1 MKLDELDFDI
11 IEWNED
17 DEIENSAQEFPEE
30 TKVIARPGE
39 IERALQE
46 AAPQINDEAAE
57 AIAELAEFE
66 GQAAVSDTQAEAVT
80 YDENTEIFE
89 EDVEADY
96 SDTEEFL
103 EDGDLSEDEIAELG
117 GLEYQDEEALPVAV
131 TAPKK
136 VKKKEAKAP
145 KAAAKQKPVRLKLEK
160 PKEDKKKPTE
170 MKTKKAVATEGKD
183 EKKKGGFHFS
193 MMDAVIAFVGVLV
206 LLMAVVVFVFWSDN
220 RNTISDIGEFA
231 TVGAKLSDLKTIGK
245 NGINRVVTLASEDIE
260 GETPV
265 MTPEGEEILI
275 SVTFTSL
282 EKDLKIKFI
291 NKYTDKIL
299 EGTAFSMEAIAPNN
313 DVLQWIDED
322 KDGVIYLD
330 NLTPGN
336 YMVTLNSVDGYTFP
350 EEPTKVVVKDKIT
363 YTVINI
369 LDEVKTE
376 DEINPSKE
384 DGDGKG
390 AVDEEP
396 TLEDTVEWVESTRTC
411 ISGED
416 GYAPVDKSKIPDPA
430 TLTSGSRAAINAV
443 IQAVTE
449 KETTVFLL
457 KKGETTQLVPKVE
470 EDAEKYTLPYTFAW
484 TINGDALK
492 ATVSGDSKSMTVE
505 ALKTGDVEIICKV
518 TKTLSDGSG
527 SDEDVYKYL
536 ITVEAPQEEAAVVTD
551 LVLSAGSIEVKAGQE
566 AELKVTV
573 KGTGKFNDQFSV
585 VIADDSIVKYAKGK
599 VTGLKEG
606 NTMITFST
614 LGMSAE
620 GTPIV
625 KTCNVTVT
633 ASESLKLTVEEK
645 KKTILVGEE
654 YQIKAKVTNYV
665 KDKGVVYASSDEKI
679 AKVDK
684 NGLVTGVAKGGPVK
698 ITVTTN
704 EKGKDGKQ
712 LVETVE
718 ITVKANVKSDKKTP
732 LKDSDGNQVYVKGS
746 DGKYTA
752 AVWADYYTATT
763 FYIPAEPVYKYTGWQ
778 NLNGKTYFF
787 DKNGKKVI
795 GQQVIL
801 GVKYNFGS
809 DGALSMNGGVLG
821 IDVSKYQ
828 TEIDWKAVKNSGISF
843 VIIRCG
849 YRGYSTG
856 VLVQDPLFTKHIEGA
871 QAAGLKVGVYFF
883 SQAVNEKE
891 AVEEASMAIALA
903 KKYNITYPIFIDTEQ
918 VSGGRA
924 DKIDSAT
931 RTAVCKAFCETVK
944 GAGYTPGVYAC
955 KSWYE
960 TKLSVS
966 SLGAYK
972 IWLAQYATAPTYSGK
987 YDMWQYTEKGKVSGV
1002 TGNVDMNISY
1012 LGL

>member
-1 MKLDELDFDI
+1 MKLDELDFDT

-17 DEIENSAQEFPEE
+17 DEIENTAQEFPEE
-30 TKVIARPGE
+30 TKVIAKPGE
-39 IERALQE
+39 IERALQQQALQTE
-46 AAPQINDEAAE
+46 SEAAE
-57 AIAELAEFE
+57 AIADLAEFE
-66 GQAAVSDTQAEAVT
+66 GKGSVPEAEA
-80 YDENTEIFE
+80 
-89 EDVEADY
+89 EDVKQSYEAEE
-96 SDTEEFL
+96 TEAEFAEEEELL
-103 EDGDLSEDEIAELG
+103 EDGDLTEEEIAELG
-117 GLEYQDEEALPVAV
+117 DLEYHDEEVAV
-131 TAPKK
+131 VAAATKAATKK
-136 VKKKEAKAP
+136 AVAKPAKAP
-145 KAAAKQKPVRLKLEK
+145 QKQKPVRLKLEK
-160 PKEDKKKPTE
+160 EKEEKKKPVQ
-170 MKTKKAVATEGKD
+170 MQTKKGTSTKGNA

-231 TVGAKLSDLKTIGK
+231 SVGAKLSDLKTIGK

-282 EKDLKIKFI
+282 EKDLKIKFL

-299 EGTAFSMEAIAPNN
+299 EGTAFSMEAVAPNN
-313 DVLQWIDED
+313 DVLQWEDED
-322 KDGVIYLD
+322 KDGVIYLED
-330 NLTPGN
+330 LTPGN

-350 EEPTKVVVKDKIT
+350 TEPTKVVVKDKIT
-363 YTVINI
+363 YTAINI

-390 AVDEEP
+390 AKDEEP
-396 TLEDTVEWVESTRTC
+396 KLEDTVEWVESTRTC

-430 TLTSGSRAAINAV
+430 TLTSGVRAGVNAV

-457 KKGETTQLVPKVE
+457 KKGEATQLVPKVE
-470 EDAEKYTLPYTFAW
+470 EDAEKYSVPYTFTW
-484 TINGDALK
+484 TINGDAVK
-492 ATVSGDSKSMTVE
+492 TSISGDTKSMQVE
-505 ALKTGDVEIICKV
+505 AVKAGEVEIVCKV
-518 TKTLSDGSG
+518 TKNLLDGSG
-527 SDEDVYKYL
+527 SDDDVYKYL
-536 ITVEAPQEEAAVVTD
+536 ITVEAPQENVAVVTD
-551 LVLSAGSIEVKAGQE
+551 LVLSASSIEVKAGSS
-566 AELKVTV
+566 AELTATV
-573 KGTGKFNDQFSV
+573 KGTGDFNKQVTAIVADET
-585 VIADDSIVKYAKGK
+585 IAQYENGK
-599 VTGLKEG
+599 VKGLKEG
-606 NTMITFST
+606 KTTITFST
-614 LGMSAE
+614 FGVTAE
-620 GTPIV
+620 GKPIT
-625 KTCNVTVT
+625 KECSVTVT
-633 ASESLKLTVEEK
+633 SAANLKLTVEEK
-645 KKTILVGEE
+645 SKTILVGEE
-654 YQIKAKVTNYV
+654 YQIKATVTNYV
-665 KDKGVVYASSDEKI
+665 KDKGVTYHSSDEKI
-679 AKVDK
+679 AKVNK

-718 ITVKANVKSDKKTP
+718 ITVKSNVKSDKKTP
-732 LKDSDGNQVYVKGS
+732 LKDSSGNQVYVKGS
-746 DGKYTA
+746 DGKYIA
-752 AVWADYYTATT
+752 AVWADYYTATA

-787 DKNGKKVI
+787 DKNGKKVT

-809 DGALSMNGGVLG
+809 DGALAMNGGVLG

-828 TEIDWKAVKNSGISF
+828 TKIDWKAVKNSGISF

-856 VLVQDPLFTKHIEGA
+856 VLVQDPMFKTHIEGA

-924 DKIDSAT
+924 DKIDNAT

-960 TKLSVS
+960 GKLSAGA
-966 SLGAYK
+966 LGAYK

>member
-1 MKLDELDFDI
+1 MKLDELDFDV

-17 DEIENSAQEFPEE
+17 DEIENTAQDFPEE
-30 TKVIARPGE
+30 TKVIAKPGE
-39 IERALQE
+39 IERAIQQS
-46 AAPQINDEAAE
+46 AMQANDEAAE
-57 AIAELAEFE
+57 AIAGLAEFE
-66 GQAAVSDTQAEAVT
+66 AQGQIQDSEAGSMEYEGDAEA
-80 YDENTEIFE
+80 EAECFE
-89 EDVEADY
+89 EEIA
-96 SDTEEFL
+96 
-103 EDGDLSEDEIAELG
+103 EDGDLTEEEIAELG
-117 GLEYQDEEALPVAV
+117 GLEYQDEEVIA
-131 TAPKK
+131 APKVSAK
-136 VKKKEAKAP
+136 VKEAKAP
-145 KAAAKQKPVRLKLEK
+145 KAPKAPAKQKPVRLKLEK
-160 PKEDKKKPTE
+160 TKEDKKKPTE
-170 MKTKKAVATEGKD
+170 MKTKKAAKAEDKD

-231 TVGAKLSDLKTIGK
+231 SVGAKLSDLKTIGK

-282 EKDLKIKFI
+282 EKDLKIKFL

-313 DVLQWIDED
+313 DVLQWADDD

-330 NLTPGN
+330 NLAPGN

-363 YTVINI
+363 YTAINI

-376 DEINPSKE
+376 DQINPSKE

-390 AVDEEP
+390 AKDEEP
-396 TLEDTVEWVESTRTC
+396 KMQDTVEWVESTRTC

-416 GYAPVDKSKIPDPA
+416 GYAPIDKSKIPDPA
-430 TLTSGSRAAINAV
+430 TLTSGVRAAINSV

-449 KETTVFLL
+449 KETTVLLL
-457 KKGETTQLVPKVE
+457 KKGEATQLVPKVE
-470 EDAEKYTLPYTFAW
+470 EDAVKYTLPYTFAW

-492 ATVSGDSKSMTVE
+492 TSISGDTKSMTVE
-505 ALKTGDVEIICKV
+505 ALKAGEAEVVCKV
-518 TKTLSDGSG
+518 TKTLADGSG
-527 SDEDVYKYL
+527 SDDDVYKYL
-536 ITVEAPQEEAAVVTD
+536 ITVEEEKKEENFVTD
-551 LVLSAGSIEVKAGQE
+551 LLLSAGSLEVKAGAE
-566 AELKVTV
+566 AELTATV
-573 KGTGKFNDQFSV
+573 KGKGEFNKQVNFV
-585 VIADDSIVKYAKGK
+585 VEDDTIVQYANGK
-599 VTGLKEG
+599 VKGLKEG
-606 NTMITFST
+606 KTNIMFST
-614 LGMSAE
+614 LGLTAD
-620 GTPIV
+620 GVPIT
-625 KTCNVTVT
+625 KNCSITVT
-633 ASESLKLTVEEK
+633 SAGSLKLTVEEK

-654 YQIKAKVTNYV
+654 YQIKATVTNYV
-665 KDKGVVYASSDEKI
+665 KDKGVVYASADEKI

-718 ITVKANVKSDKKTP
+718 ITVKANAKADKKTP
-732 LKDSDGNQVYVKGS
+732 LKDSNGNQVYVKGS

-787 DKNGKKVI
+787 DKNGNKVT

-856 VLVQDPLFTKHIEGA
+856 VLVQDPMFKKHIEGA

-883 SQAVNEKE
+883 SQAINEKE

-918 VSGGRA
+918 VGGGRA
-924 DKIDSAT
+924 DKIDNAT

-960 TKLSVS
+960 SKLSVS
-966 SLGAYK
+966 ALGAYK

-987 YDMWQYTEKGKVSGV
+987 YDMWQYTESGKVSGV
-1002 TGNVDMNISY
+1002 SGKVDMNISY